1 MGTGLDGRDTRGRDR
16 VRLKPGGDDPRF
28 NRIAAEL
35 RRRILTG
42 AWAPG
47 ARLPTRAMIE
57 TEYRASSATVQK
69 AIDILLHEG
78 LVQARRRVGTV
89 VAEPECH
96 RRRYGL
102 IFPLPRARIE
112 SSRFLDAIRRE
123 AEGETSAAQSF
134 HIAYEIDGHADSPM
148 YRQLVGL
155 VRQHRLAG
163 LILATPAG
171 YIQTSPLLQEPH
183 MARVAV
189 LGSSPTDCIP
199 RVALQP
205 FDARAL
211 AWLRAAGRRRLAVL
225 RGPVPQGDDA
235 GVSRVLKTAR
245 QHGLACRPYWIQDV
259 HLELRTAAARAAQ
272 LLFHHGQ
279 RERPDA
285 LLITDDNLVEHATR
299 GLCEL
304 GLRIPRDVTIVAH
317 ANFPWP
323 TPSAVP
329 VRRVGYDIARML
341 RECLAVLEAQRRGEK
356 PAAVTLLPAVFD
368 DELRMNTAVTIPE
381 PEIDES

>member
-1 MGTGLDGRDTRGRDR
+1 MDGTDTQTWAG

-42 AWAPG
+42 EWAPG
-47 ARLPTRAMIE
+47 TRLPTRDVIE
-57 TEYRASSATVQK
+57 SEYRASSATVQK
-69 AIDILLHEG
+69 AIDVLLHER
-78 LVQARRRVGTV
+78 LVLARRRAGTR
-89 VAEPECH
+89 VADPECH
-96 RRRYGL
+96 RRAYGL
-102 IFPLPRARIE
+102 VFPLPRARLE
-112 SSRFLDAIRRE
+112 TSRFLDAIRLE
-123 AEGETSAAQSF
+123 AERGTSATQSF
-134 HIAYEIDGHADSPM
+134 HIAYEIDGHVDSPG

-155 VRQHRLAG
+155 VRRHRLAG

-189 LGSSPTDCIP
+189 LGSSPIDRTP

-205 FDARAL
+205 FDARAM
-211 AWLRAAGRRRLAVL
+211 AWLRAAGRRRLAVI
-225 RGPVPQGDDA
+225 RGPVHQDEDA
-235 GVSRVLKTAR
+235 GVPRLLETAR
-245 QHGLACRPYWIQDV
+245 QHGLECRPHWIQDV
-259 HLELRTAAARAAQ
+259 HLELRSAAARAAQ
-272 LLFHHGQ
+272 LLFHPGQ

-285 LLITDDNLVEHATR
+285 LLIADDNLVEHATR

-304 GLRIPRDVTIVAH
+304 GLRIPRDVTVVAH

-341 RECLAVLEAQRRGEK
+341 RECLAVLEAQRRGAM
-356 PAAVTLLPAVFD
+356 PAAVTRLPAVFD
-368 DELRMNTAVTIPE
+368 DELDKPDKQGGRPCRDHT
-381 PEIDES
+381 